1 MKKFLV
7 IVLTIVFMFSV
18 QTVFAAQS
26 KTTKAKKLYTER
38 EFSVQTRDG
47 HLIRSYLSYPKT
59 KMKGYPTIIMLH
71 ALGYNSTYWI
81 ALQEKYNAKGYAVL
95 RIDLRGHGKSVYDK
109 SFHQRSWRN
118 FKNKDFEQYPNDVIQ
133 TIQFIEKQTKK
144 PSFVNYAIVGSDIG
158 ANTAVIVARKM
169 NIKHRALVLLAPS
182 MEFKGLYIPVVLT
195 EIGKTPIL
203 ALASKTDKYY
213 KDQQVRLAR
222 FAQGTFDVAN
232 ADSGNS
238 GMLILKQH
246 PEFQNA
252 IVTWTEQYFKNAK
265 AKPSSKKKN

>member
-7 IVLTIVFMFSV
+7 AILTLMFVFSA
-18 QTVFAAQS
+18 QTVFAAQT
-26 KTTKAKKLYTER
+26 KTTKVKKPYTER
-38 EFSVQTRDG
+38 EFSVQTKDG

-59 KMKGYPTIIMLH
+59 KLKGYPTIVMLH
-71 ALGYNSTYWI
+71 ALGYNSSYRI
-81 ALQEKYNAKGYAVL
+81 SLQKKFNAKGYAVL

-109 SFHQRSWRN
+109 SFHQRSWRS
-118 FKNKDFEQYPNDVIQ
+118 FKNKDFEQYPNDVVQ
-133 TIQFIEKQTKK
+133 TIQYVQKQTNK

-169 NIKHRALVLLAPS
+169 KIKPKALVLLAPS
-182 MEFKGLYIPVVLT
+182 LEFKGLYIPVVLT

-203 ALASKTDKYY
+203 ALASKTDNYY
-213 KDQQVRLAR
+213 MDQQIRLAR

-246 PEFQNA
+246 PEYQAA
-252 IVTWTEQYFKNAK
+252 IVSWTEQYFRNAK
-265 AKPSSKKKN
+265 AKPKTK

>member
-7 IVLTIVFMFSV
+7 AILTLMFVFSA
-18 QTVFAAQS
+18 QTVFAAQT
-26 KTTKAKKLYTER
+26 KTTKVKKPYTER
-38 EFSVQTRDG
+38 EFSVQTKDG

-59 KMKGYPTIIMLH
+59 KLKGYPTIVMLH
-71 ALGYNSTYWI
+71 ALGYNSSYWI
-81 ALQEKYNAKGYAVL
+81 SLQKKFNAKGYAVL

-109 SFHQRSWRN
+109 SFHQRSWRA
-118 FKNKDFEQYPNDVIQ
+118 FKNKDFEQYPNDVVQ
-133 TIQFIEKQTKK
+133 TIQYVQKQTNK

-169 NIKHRALVLLAPS
+169 KIKPKALVLLAPS
-182 MEFKGLYIPVVLT
+182 LEFKGLYIPVVLT

-203 ALASKTDKYY
+203 ALASKTDNYY
-213 KDQQVRLAR
+213 MDQQIRLAR

-246 PEFQNA
+246 PEYQAA
-252 IVTWTEQYFKNAK
+252 IVSWTGQYFRNAK
-265 AKPSSKKKN
+265 AKPKTK

>member
-7 IVLTIVFMFSV
+7 AILTLVFVFSA
-18 QTVFAAQS
+18 QTVFAAQAKAT
-26 KTTKAKKLYTER
+26 KTKKLYTER

-81 ALQEKYNAKGYAVL
+81 SLQEKFNAQGYAVL

-118 FKNKDFEQYPNDVIQ
+118 FKNEDFEQYPNDVIQ
-133 TIQFIEKQTKK
+133 TIQYIEKQTMK
-144 PSFVNYAIVGSDIG
+144 PSFVNYALVGSDIG
-158 ANTAVIVARKM
+158 ANTAIIVARKM
-169 NIKHRALVLLAPS
+169 KIKPRALVLLAPS
-182 MEFKGLYIPVVLT
+182 MEFKGLYVPVVLT

-203 ALASKTDKYY
+203 AIASKTDKYY
-213 KDQQVRLAR
+213 MEQQVKLAR

-232 ADSGNS
+232 AETGNS

-252 IVTWTEQYFKNAK
+252 IVTWTEQYFRNAK
-265 AKPSSKKKN
+265 AKPTPKKN

>member
-1 MKKFLV
+1 MKKILV

-169 NIKHRALVLLAPS
+169 NIKPRALVLLAPS

-213 KDQQVRLAR
+213 MDQQVRLAR

>member
-7 IVLTIVFMFSV
+7 AILTLMFVFSA
-18 QTVFAAQS
+18 QTVFAAQT
-26 KTTKAKKLYTER
+26 KTTKVKKPYTER
-38 EFSVQTRDG
+38 EFSVQTKDG

-59 KMKGYPTIIMLH
+59 KLKGYPTIVMLH
-71 ALGYNSTYWI
+71 ALGYNSSYWI
-81 ALQEKYNAKGYAVL
+81 SLQKKFNAKGYAVL

-109 SFHQRSWRN
+109 SFHQRSWRA
-118 FKNKDFEQYPNDVIQ
+118 FKNKDFEQYPNDVVQ
-133 TIQFIEKQTKK
+133 TIQYVQKQTNK

-169 NIKHRALVLLAPS
+169 KIKPKALVLLAPS
-182 MEFKGLYIPVVLT
+182 LEFKGLYIPVVLT
-195 EIGKTPIL
+195 ELGKTPIL
-203 ALASKTDKYY
+203 ALASKTDNYY
-213 KDQQVRLAR
+213 MDQQIRLAR

-246 PEFQNA
+246 PEYQAA
-252 IVTWTEQYFKNAK
+252 IVSWTEQYFRNAK
-265 AKPSSKKKN
+265 AKPKTK